1 MQLCSDW
8 KTSTYPTGAGS
19 GGAANTLYKF
29 IVPFFLKY
37 KYLFIYLYR
46 KIRGCV
52 CTRPFLSLLN
62 GHTQREDTMCRIFTE
77 KQFNCLKGGWIDG
90 WMGRRWWLWP
100 GDKPHSI
107 PDVRYNTPWRLE
119 FWAAAPVWPSHR
131 DRRGSHYYITQSI
144 RVYNKYSG
152 LYFFFHLIL
161 FFGRVKQGEKK
172 KNDNKKGGYC
182 RCRAV
187 TQRERQTHSCNNL
200 VFIPPS
206 THTHP
211 TVSVFFS
218 FLFSSI

>member
-1 MQLCSDW
+1 MCMCATFSL
-8 KTSTYPTGAGS
+8 STQWA
-19 GGAANTLYKF
+19 
-29 IVPFFLKY
+29 
-37 KYLFIYLYR
+37 
-46 KIRGCV
+46 
-52 CTRPFLSLLN
+52 
-62 GHTQREDTMCRIFTE
+62 HTHREDTMCRIFTE

-161 FFGRVKQGEKK
+161 FFGRVKQGERRRMII
-172 KNDNKKGGYC
+172 KKGGYC

-218 FLFSSI
+218 FLFSSF